1 MATVD
6 ESLSSTI
13 ESDDELLNVE
23 PARFSFRSYIPRSE
37 SKVDII
43 GGCCTIV
50 FLILALFWLL
60 IIFPIQIIM
69 IGSRNIAHC
78 PIQTKI
84 PIFLIVTGTMPIIS
98 SLLCVG
104 IVSIKLA
111 DIFNLLGKCLTY
123 IAFLIQIF
131 WLIWVIFGIAWTVNV
146 KMDLVQHT
154 NTSSPTYC
162 DENTFNK
169 CFATL
174 GMHGALSIIFTFIYG
189 FFCYCN
195 RH

>member
-1 MATVD
+1 MA
-6 ESLSSTI
+6 TI

-37 SKVDII
+37 SKINII
-43 GGCCTIV
+43 GKCCTIIMI
-50 FLILALFWLL
+50 ILTFFWLL
-60 IIFPIQIIM
+60 IIFPIQIIV
-69 IGSRNIAHC
+69 IGSTNTVHC

-84 PIFLIVTGTMPIIS
+84 PIFLIVTGTMPLIS
-98 SLLCVG
+98 ILLCAG

-111 DIFNLLGKCLTY
+111 DIFNLLGKCLIY
-123 IAFLIQIF
+123 IGFLIQIF
-131 WLIWVIFGIAWTVNV
+131 WIIWIIFGIAWKVDV

-162 DENTFNK
+162 DENTFDK
-169 CFATL
+169 FSVTL
-174 GMHGALSIIFTFIYG
+174 SMHGAFAIISTFIFG
-189 FFCYCN
+189 LFCYCS